1 MESKRFAEHLLGFPM
16 PVDVEALNVNI
27 PSDAT
32 PFTAWRFTRL
42 SRRRYFLPTAPER
55 ALGKGRPGYQV
66 NAKWKE
72 AKPDSDMRALGERVI
87 SVTPLSLDL
96 TSRVS
101 LPAEASLL
109 PDPGLRFSLPHPI
122 RMLKT

>member
-1 MESKRFAEHLLGFPM
+1 M
-16 PVDVEALNVNI
+16 
-27 PSDAT
+27 
-32 PFTAWRFTRL
+32 
-42 SRRRYFLPTAPER
+42 PTAPER
-55 ALGKGRPGYQV
+55 ALGKGRPGYEV

-72 AKPDSDMRALGERVI
+72 AEADSDMRALGERVI

-109 PDPGLRFSLPHPI
+109 PDPGLQLSLPQPI
-122 RMLKT
+122 LILEA